1 MITTITNSNNNP
13 AGEIN
18 TKLYEN
24 QKYQIDI
31 IFDNLQGNR
40 FRLNLA
46 SLVTLDI
53 EEDSREWYKKAA
65 LTIKVPDNVLEIK
78 ATDKDD
84 RYYKFRNDGRDI
96 IYITIKPINDDVINA
111 PAEPI
116 DYDVWGM
123 NYKFVIYDRKENL
136 NGDTTKQKTLTL
148 YLWEFDYQ
156 VFAET
161 NLDWSTNEVLP
172 EAYPTKKNLIPAYLT
187 DEEKLVPTGLAIKS
201 LIKSALNKFETP
213 RFSKEWDIG
222 SSKIFY
228 NSFAN
233 NSVVVDVNYLLKK
246 HVSSQAGTDTGA
258 DPAILSR
265 TRYNTNWQ
273 LRSFST
279 LFSNAV
285 EQQALSNNMLGMSV
299 PAAGSLQ
306 REIITIIKQGGG
318 PDENSLFTLPVT
330 PFTSSK
336 NKNTNYQ
343 DPTRSKIKNFQIVD
357 MASLDSVQEL
367 VTTPCYSNNFKDK
380 MFDLDFQN
388 NEISNIKKFIQ
399 RNYSNKLRLISNPDT
414 LLTLNKT
421 KLETTSVKNV
431 YSFGPDRISR
441 LAESRNLIL
450 YSALFYNTSI
460 SFTAPGSSQRQANT
474 FISVEGSNSSVRNE
488 FQNKLLGQWFV
499 YNVVHSFTETKYTN
513 AVNAVRL
520 HANDS
525 MDIKDNV
532 A

>member
-13 AGEIN
+13 LGEIN

-46 SLVTLDI
+46 SLVSLEI
-53 EEDSREWYKKAA
+53 EEDSRDWYKKAA

-96 IYITIKPINDDVINA
+96 IYITVKPINDDVINA
-111 PAEPI
+111 PAESI

-123 NYKFVIYDRKENL
+123 NYKFVIYDRKEL
-136 NGDTTKQKTLTL
+136 LKGETTKQKQLTL

-161 NLDWSTNEVLP
+161 NLDWSTNEILP
-172 EAYPTKKNLIPAYLT
+172 EVYPSKKNIVPAQLT
-187 DEEKLVPTGLAIKS
+187 DEEKLVPTGLALKS
-201 LIKSALNKFETP
+201 LIKTALNKFEDP
-213 RFSKEWDIG
+213 KFSKDWDIG

-233 NSVVVDVNYLLKK
+233 NSVVVDINYLLKK
-246 HVSSQAGTDTGA
+246 HVSSQKGAESGA

-279 LFSNAV
+279 LFAYAV
-285 EQQALSNNMLGMSV
+285 EQKALSNTSLGMTV
-299 PAAGSLQ
+299 PSAGPLQ
-306 REIITIIKQGGG
+306 REVLTIIKQGGG
-318 PDENSLFTLPVT
+318 PDENSLFSLPVT
-330 PFTSSK
+330 PFPSTK

-357 MASLDSVQEL
+357 MASLDSMHEL
-367 VTTPCYSNNFKDK
+367 VTSPCYSNNFKDK
-380 MFDLDFQN
+380 IFELDFQN
-388 NEISNIKKFIQ
+388 NEIGNIKKYVQ
-399 RNYSNKLRLISNPDT
+399 QNYSDKLRLMSNTDT
-414 LLTLNKT
+414 LITLNKP
-421 KLETTSVKNV
+421 KLEAKSIKNT
-431 YSFGPDRISR
+431 YSFGPDKISR
-441 LAESRNLIL
+441 FAESRNLIL
-450 YSALFYNTSI
+450 FSALFYNTSI

-474 FISVEGSNSSVRNE
+474 FISVEGSKSSIRNE

-499 YNVVHSFTETKYTN
+499 YNVTHRFTETNYSNTI
-513 AVNAVRL
+513 NAVRL

-525 MDIKDNV
+525 MNIKDNIT
-532 A
+532 